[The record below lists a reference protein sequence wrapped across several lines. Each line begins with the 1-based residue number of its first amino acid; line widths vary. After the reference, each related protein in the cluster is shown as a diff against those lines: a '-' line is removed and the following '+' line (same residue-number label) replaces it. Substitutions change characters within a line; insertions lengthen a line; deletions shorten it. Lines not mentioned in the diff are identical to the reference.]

1 MFNKREKEFN
11 DLINEAERHEATI
24 RNMDILQYLRQYN
37 EAKSANNGYN
47 RFGEQL
53 GMILAAPDMIQWVDA
68 VRIALETLAAK
79 LYGNG
84 DRPKWTK
91 IASAAVQ
98 IAAFVVT
105 MIRSL
110 KQSKK

>member
-11 DLINEAERHEATI
+11 ELMGQVDVWAGTVRAYDPANIEA
-24 RNMDILQYLRQYN
+24 L
-37 EAKSANNGYN
+37 
-47 RFGEQL
+47 GEDSKFAARL
-53 GMILAAPDMIQWVDA
+53 GAILAAPDLNAWIDA
-68 VRIALETLAAK
+68 VRIALEALAAK

-110 KQSKK
+110 KQLKK

>member
-1 MFNKREKEFN
+1 MFNNREKEFHK
-11 DLINEAERHEATI
+11 LMSEAEAYELSIRSSDTI
-24 RNMDILQYLRQYN
+24 LYLKKYN
-37 EAKSANNGYN
+37 EAKPASFAELIGK
-47 RFGEQL
+47 
-53 GMILAAPDMIQWVDA
+53 ILAAPDMIQWVEA
-68 VRIALETLAAK
+68 VKIALEALAAK

-91 IASAAVQ
+91 IAGAAVQ

-110 KQSKK
+110 KQLKK

>member
-11 DLINEAERHEATI
+11 DLVNEAERIAQAAKAGAMLSVEQVNSFAGKLSA
-24 RNMDILQYLRQYN
+24 ILY
-37 EAKSANNGYN
+37 
-47 RFGEQL
+47 
-53 GMILAAPDMIQWVDA
+53 APDLNAWIEA
-68 VRIALETLAAK
+68 VRIALEALAAK

-110 KQSKK
+110 KQLKK